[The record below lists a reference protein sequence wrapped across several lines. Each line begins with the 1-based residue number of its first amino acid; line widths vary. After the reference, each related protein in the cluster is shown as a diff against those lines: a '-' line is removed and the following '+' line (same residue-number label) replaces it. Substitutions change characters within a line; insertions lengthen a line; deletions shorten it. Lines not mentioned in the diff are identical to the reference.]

1 MQTRHHGGDRSA
13 LLAACMSA
21 AASVT
26 ATGTV
31 YRIDPDHTY
40 PSFEADHLGGL
51 SLWRGKFNR
60 STGRIV
66 MDRAA
71 GTGTVEVDV
80 DASSIDFGHDAMNQA
95 ARGEMLFQTDRH
107 PRATYRGALT
117 GFRKGMPTAVDGTLT
132 LRGIERPLRLRIA
145 SFNCMPHPQHRREV
159 CGTDAHGTFARD
171 AFGMVAGK
179 QCGSDMDVALRIQVE
194 AVAEPVA
201 PE

>member
-13 LLAACMSA
+13 LLAAWSA
-21 AASVT
+21 AAPVA

-51 SLWRGKFNR
+51 SVWRGKFNR

-95 ARGEMLFQTDRH
+95 AHSEMLLQTDRH
-107 PRATYRGALT
+107 PRAIY
-117 GFRKGMPTAVDGTLT
+117 P
-132 LRGIERPLRLRIA
+132 
-145 SFNCMPHPQHRREV
+145 
-159 CGTDAHGTFARD
+159 AR
-171 AFGMVAGK
+171 
-179 QCGSDMDVALRIQVE
+179 
-194 AVAEPVA
+194 
-201 PE
+201 